1 MPARIAIGI
10 WAFVM
15 AFFGLNKRDKKNP
28 EELIVDSFNQSYDS
42 WVAKGWVPPR

>member
-15 AFFGLNKRDKKNP
+15 AFFGLKRDKKNP
-28 EELIVDSFNQSYDS
+28 EELIVESFNTSYDS
-42 WVAKGWVPPR
+42 WVSKGWVPPR